1 MSVVSMG
8 KLLYE
13 VKGGGQGQAMSKS
26 EITAA
31 ADAILQPLMDLL
43 DGKNIVFLL
52 KAIFYRM
59 RKLNSFSDIF
69 KRTYLKPDCPLLFY
83 FY

>member
-1 MSVVSMG
+1 MG

-43 DGKNIVFLL
+43 DGKKNEIMIIEGEIGIDPPFLR
-52 KAIFYRM
+52 F
-59 RKLNSFSDIF
+59 
-69 KRTYLKPDCPLLFY
+69 PLPVIILD
-83 FY
+83 